1 MGFEDN
7 AGIERLFLLIM
18 EDLQDER
25 FQLFLIL

>member
-7 AGIERLFLLIM
+7 GGIERLFLLIM
-18 EDLQDER
+18 ENLQDER